1 MGTIFFYHSGLEE
14 VIFENQGVD
23 SNFNPDSLPVIAEGV
38 NYKLFGPHRSAKSRS
53 NQSVFSILR
62 KVYVLDNIDLYVY
75 VESNFKQFEDL
86 FNSQEYDLNVSH
98 ILLNN
103 EGRILYSQLKEKFP
117 VGERIDIDE
126 LNISEKTDRIN
137 KEYYLFAEKGQQGWY
152 VLRP

>member
-1 MGTIFFYHSGLEE
+1 VRPDLGTIFFYHSGLEE

-103 EGRILYSQLKEKFP
+103 EGRILYSQLP
-117 VGERIDIDE
+117 
-126 LNISEKTDRIN
+126 TDYRM
-137 KEYYLFAEKGQQGWY
+137 QM
-152 VLRP
+152 R